1 MSHSRPEIS
10 VIVPAYK
17 VANYLPDCV
26 GSILAETFSDFELI
40 LVDDGSP
47 DRTPEL
53 CDRLASTDSRIRV
66 IHKQNQGLGMARN
79 TGLEAARGEW
89 IVFIDGDDTV
99 DPRLLERGVTIAYS
113 NPSLDMVRF
122 VMQRFATTS
131 PAPIQ
136 FPSGAPSFHTVNAPV
151 AFHPILN
158 FISPGTASLR
168 SVTTNAS
175 SCGCLYRRSVFI
187 DHNLRF
193 PSERALIS
201 EDYVFNIDFAAH
213 CRAIAFSAYPLYHY
227 RHNPASLSTAVRAD
241 RTERTAEMCEHLERR
256 GRELGLDRPD
266 LFGMGAM
273 FGPLRAQ
280 LRHIFGSNLPASE
293 KRELFRRSI
302 SHPYIARI
310 RREYPLHTLPLM
322 QRIIFTLHTAGLYT
336 PCRILT
342 TLRDRTK

>member
-1 MSHSRPEIS
+1 MNPSLPKLSI
-10 VIVPAYK
+10 IVPAYK
-17 VANYLPDCV
+17 IADYLQCCV
-26 GSILAETFSDFELI
+26 SSILAQTYTDFELI
-40 LVDDGSP
+40 LIDDGSP
-47 DRTPEL
+47 DRTAAL
-53 CDRLASTDSRIRV
+53 CDELAATDGRIRV

-79 TGLEAARGEW
+79 TGIEAAQGEW
-89 IVFIDGDDTV
+89 LFFIDGDDSIDPSTIEIALHIAKQSPEADMIRFMNKRFSTV
-99 DPRLLERGVTIAYS
+99 PPTPLCLSIADITYKLLKGNYAR
-113 NPSLDMVRF
+113 
-122 VMQRFATTS
+122 Q
-131 PAPIQ
+131 
-136 FPSGAPSFHTVNAPV
+136 
-151 AFHPILN
+151 PILS
-158 FISPGTASLR
+158 FISAHAD
-168 SVTTNAS
+168 SVAEAVTNAS
-175 SCGCLYRRSVFI
+175 AWGGIYRRSVFI

-213 CRAIAFSAYPLYHY
+213 CRAIAYSAYPLYHY

-241 RTERTAEMCEHLERR
+241 RIDRTVELCEHLERR

-280 LRHIFGSNLPASE
+280 LRHIFGSNLPTAE

-322 QRIIFTLHTAGLYT
+322 QRIIFTLHTAGLYP

-342 TLRDRTK
+342 ALRDRTK